1 MNYLISYKTHGFASP
16 IITFQVIKSES
27 KIDAVKHLLDNHQET
42 VDILAISEIDDELTA
57 MIGKC
62 YKSESQHQSST
73 VEQKIEEGV
82 KIAQIWERPSDKVNR
97 KLEDYTLK
105 EVKQL
110 CRQQLDCPDCPFY
123 NEEFD
128 CCLLVDKIPDSW
140 EL

>member
-1 MNYLISYKTHGFASP
+1 MIYGKSLYNEQIAVFIWRFDMDDPNAYILKQYL
-16 IITFQVIKSES
+16 
-27 KIDAVKHLLDNHQET
+27 
-42 VDILAISEIDDELTA
+42 
-57 MIGKC
+57 
-62 YKSESQHQSST
+62 
-73 VEQKIEEGV
+73 
-82 KIAQIWERPSDKVNR
+82 DKVDR

-105 EVKQL
+105 EVKQV